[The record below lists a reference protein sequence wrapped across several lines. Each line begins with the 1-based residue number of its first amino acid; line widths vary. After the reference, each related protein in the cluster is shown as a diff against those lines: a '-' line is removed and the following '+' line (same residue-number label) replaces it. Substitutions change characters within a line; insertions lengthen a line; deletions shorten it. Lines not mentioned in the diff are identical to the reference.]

1 MSNENDLSR
10 RAMLQ
15 ATVGAVG
22 VAGTTGLASASSGER
37 VEVNVGYRGSAGKQV
52 VAGAASS
59 VKRDFAFDAVTM
71 EVPTEALQGLRRRP
85 EIRYVEPNGQMRAV
99 AETTPWG
106 IDRVDADL
114 AIEGGDT
121 GDGADIAIVDT
132 GIDADHPDLEP
143 HLGDGT
149 AYVSCD
155 GCATA
160 WDDDNGHGTHCAGT
174 AAAVAN
180 TEGVV
185 GVAPGATLH
194 AVKVLASDGYG
205 YYSDIAAGIEW
216 TADKGYDVASLSLG
230 GSSGSYTLQDAVQY
244 ATDRGVTVVG
254 AAGNSGPCSDCVIYP
269 AAYPEVVAVSATNS
283 YDDLASFSSTGPEV
297 ELAAPGRSIYST
309 LPGGSYGY
317 YSGTSMAC
325 PHVAGAAAQLMAAGY
340 SNTEARDRLAGT
352 AEDVGFATN
361 ESGNGLL
368 DVEAAV
374 SDGNSDT
381 PVAVSTD
388 AASSVGETTATLS
401 GSLDDLGGAESAD
414 VAFEYREAGTSGTTT
429 TTATTETATGTVST
443 DVSGLAAGTDYEF
456 RITATAS
463 DGDADTGTFSSF
475 TTVTAD
481 TSVVVSTNSA
491 SAVSETTATLAGSI
505 DDLGGA
511 DSADVTFEYAPAGG
525 SLSNSVSAGTVS
537 SAGSVSA
544 DVSGLSSGTD
554 YEFRIAATASD
565 GDTDTGGVAGF
576 TTDADT
582 PVVVSTGSASPVSE
596 TTATLAGSVDDL
608 GGADSADVTFEY
620 GPAGGSLSNSVSAGT
635 VSTTG
640 SVDASVSGLSASTD
654 YEFRTTASA
663 SDGDTDTGSVASF
676 TTDTDP
682 SVAVTTD
689 TESSVG
695 ETTATLNATV
705 ETLGGASSADVT
717 FEYGPAGEGLS
728 NTVSAGTVSSTGSVS
743 ASVSGLA
750 AGTGY
755 EFRAVADASDGDT
768 DTGGVEAFTT
778 DSEPTES
785 APTVEG
791 ISTASRSNPA
801 LARFRVDWAVADAD
815 GDLSTVEVTLADRTG
830 VVASDTT
837 RVSGG
842 SATATSKL
850 KTHAKASNFDLTVTV
865 TDRAGNTSS
874 KSTTVSR

>member
-1 MSNENDLSR
+1 
-10 RAMLQ
+10 
-15 ATVGAVG
+15 
-22 VAGTTGLASASSGER
+22 
-37 VEVNVGYRGSAGKQV
+37 
-52 VAGAASS
+52 
-59 VKRDFAFDAVTM
+59 
-71 EVPTEALQGLRRRP
+71 
-85 EIRYVEPNGQMRAV
+85 
-99 AETTPWG
+99 
-106 IDRVDADL
+106 
-114 AIEGGDT
+114 
-121 GDGADIAIVDT
+121 
-132 GIDADHPDLEP
+132 
-143 HLGDGT
+143 
-149 AYVSCD
+149 
-155 GCATA
+155 
-160 WDDDNGHGTHCAGT
+160 
-174 AAAVAN
+174 
-180 TEGVV
+180 
-185 GVAPGATLH
+185 
-194 AVKVLASDGYG
+194 
-205 YYSDIAAGIEW
+205 
-216 TADKGYDVASLSLG
+216 
-230 GSSGSYTLQDAVQY
+230 
-244 ATDRGVTVVG
+244 
-254 AAGNSGPCSDCVIYP
+254 
-269 AAYPEVVAVSATNS
+269 
-283 YDDLASFSSTGPEV
+283 
-297 ELAAPGRSIYST
+297 
-309 LPGGSYGY
+309 
-317 YSGTSMAC
+317 
-325 PHVAGAAAQLMAAGY
+325 
-340 SNTEARDRLAGT
+340 
-352 AEDVGFATN
+352 
-361 ESGNGLL
+361 
-368 DVEAAV
+368 
-374 SDGNSDT
+374 
-381 PVAVSTD
+381 
-388 AASSVGETTATLS
+388 
-401 GSLDDLGGAESAD
+401 
-414 VAFEYREAGTSGTTT
+414 
-429 TTATTETATGTVST
+429 
-443 DVSGLAAGTDYEF
+443 
-456 RITATAS
+456 
-463 DGDADTGTFSSF
+463 
-475 TTVTAD
+475 
-481 TSVVVSTNSA
+481 
-491 SAVSETTATLAGSI
+491 
-505 DDLGGA
+505 
-511 DSADVTFEYAPAGG
+511 
-525 SLSNSVSAGTVS
+525 
-537 SAGSVSA
+537 
-544 DVSGLSSGTD
+544 VSGLSSGTD